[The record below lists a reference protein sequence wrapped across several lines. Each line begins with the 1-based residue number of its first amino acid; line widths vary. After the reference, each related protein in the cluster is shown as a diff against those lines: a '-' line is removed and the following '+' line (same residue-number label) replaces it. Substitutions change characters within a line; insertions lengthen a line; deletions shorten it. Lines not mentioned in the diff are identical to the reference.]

1 MKNQIKPKRKHK
13 FKFLSIVM
21 LLVLCISLAFN
32 NEQSV
37 QVCHALASW
46 TPSGGFQPGISATL
60 PDYGNGLIDVP
71 VVTVPHISVVSPN
84 ADGSLRA
91 YNTLKVKN
99 DKIDT
104 SYGGWKH
111 ASFVEY
117 FVVKRTDGRVIY
129 DDDGILDVSWWKNG
143 EFGYSDEIIDYQ
155 SEIWVETQLSPYNY
169 DGFLGTVLNSKW
181 KSGAYFDITWDR
193 GEDPE
198 DSIYSDVHDKNANT
212 MGSGNYRNNGVNPG
226 DEFYKLCDWDYCS
239 SPYITIVLRGTAYW
253 ENGWWGGSYDFT
265 DVYAFLSGFM
275 PRADRSWNNVL
286 TADAKQSG
294 YDFYSPQPFVAT
306 ASNLNN
312 YIKINGTKMTPITDQ
327 NVIPFKE
334 GFKIAITD
342 EGKTK
347 VSIENGGEN
356 IYTDYYCYV
365 DTQLPDVNLK
375 HLNSNAHDRLQ
386 EGSIITN
393 ADGSKSQKITGA
405 VYKDQVQIN
414 FSASSN
420 ESPEYAKLTQN
431 GKTESI
437 RSGTWIVGDG
447 NYTLEVYDLAGNT
460 KTINFTIDST
470 TPSNNLNRIESQDYK
485 VSKWYLASIPYG
497 YTGYGTYS
505 YLTYDEAFAKAF
517 ECEKANLVTNY
528 HLDNVADFHYTNLIA
543 NGDSVKVGDYY
554 YYKSADNPNLYVY
567 YFDENLLDE
576 AIKIYAKNYV
586 SSPQYYNYK
595 TDIFPNDY
603 GNIISADIYHNLWNE
618 DKVPAYIGNDFVF
631 RQTDEN
637 ESYKIYYDYI
647 EDGQNG
653 WTEFVYNIPFR
664 EQVNGHGLYLIREI
678 DYVGHE
684 LNCYVFLD
692 LQAPI
697 LEVTAKVYGQE
708 DSFTHTISKNDI
720 PVNGEL
726 VYYYEE
732 FNINSIIENDTWY
745 VMKIKKPDGTILNY
759 TYLDEL
765 PNFSELGTGEYQ
777 ITLYDRANNN
787 FSFKVCLLGKAPR
800 VKFQT
805 INNNQQLQVSIIAGE
820 EYNELTDIKMYRND
834 VLLNGELGY
843 DEYPDDDSN
852 EIINI
857 GINKRQYVFNKGGLY
872 KIEITDNFGR
882 TTTHE
887 FKFEKDLPVG
897 VLKGVKHNGKTNKDV
912 QFIYDNTKYT
922 IVAFKNGNPITPSS
936 TSEVNLTTLN
946 FTARENINNEYKII
960 LYDNTDFENLNIY
973 KFTIRTIPP
982 AFTLYG
988 VNENATT
995 STDVYALW
1003 EVQSGY
1009 SATYKVND
1017 GEPSQ
1022 YLNGQILSA
1031 QGVYIITLTDDLGNQ
1046 NSKVFEI
1053 DKTLDFV
1060 IYEDNSAK
1068 EIDEIRYTNKSIQI
1082 VNNEPL
1088 NIEITRDGQ
1097 VFEYE
1102 FCNYFNDEGSYLVKV
1117 FDDYGNVKYF
1127 EFEIDKTPPVAE
1139 LIGVENTKTTTGFVQ
1154 VVWTEENVSAKIYR
1168 GDNYLG
1174 NYVSGSEVKL
1184 NGNYEIIVSDL
1195 AGNETI
1201 FNFRIDNKIEFEINT
1216 FMDGISN
1223 GGVRVI
1229 AKEEL
1234 TIDMYRNNEKIEYN
1248 FEQILNDDGKYAFL
1262 LTDEL
1267 GNQTAFY
1274 FQILN
1279 TPLNRIE
1286 KRLDS
1291 SVEIVEIKMND
1302 EIQELDIQ
1310 DNTLYL
1316 VDQAFYSV
1324 TVFDKTAN
1332 RNYTFELEIDTTPP
1346 TIDLVGTTNGGQT
1359 KSEVSTRNASEN
1371 PIYFVA
1377 SNNEENFEYSLGEK
1391 MKNVGNYKLVVYDEA
1406 GNSTTYEFAIIYAL
1420 NGASIALFGAL
1431 LAVVVVLIIFLVKNK
1446 VGYYKNK
1453 AEITTIEE
1461 TTEEIDNIE
1470 EK

>member
-1 MKNQIKPKRKHK
+1 MKNTIKPKRKRK
-13 FKFLSIVM
+13 FKFLSVM
-21 LLVLCISLAFN
+21 ILLVLCLSIIFN
-32 NEQSV
+32 NQGTV

-91 YNTLKVKN
+91 YESLKVEN
-99 DKIDT
+99 DKADT

-117 FVVKRTDGRVIY
+117 FVVERTDGRVIY

-155 SEIWVETQLSPYNY
+155 SEIWVETQLAPYNY

-226 DEFYKLCDWDYCS
+226 DEYYKLCDWDYCD

-275 PRADRSWNNVL
+275 PRSDRNWSNTL
-286 TADAKQSG
+286 TADVVQNG

-312 YIKINGTKMTPITDQ
+312 YIKINGTKMTPITDT

-334 GFKIAITD
+334 GFKIAIVD

-347 VSIENGGEN
+347 VSIENGNEN
-356 IYTDYYCYV
+356 LYTDYYCYV
-365 DTQLPDVNLK
+365 DSQLPDVNMK
-375 HLNSNAHDRLQ
+375 YLNSNAHDRLQ
-386 EGSIITN
+386 EGSVTTSD
-393 ADGSKSQKITGA
+393 DGSKHQVVSGA
-405 VYKDQVQIN
+405 MYKDQVQIN
-414 FSASSN
+414 FSASSS
-420 ESPEYAKLTQN
+420 ESPEFAKLTYN
-431 GKTESI
+431 GKTETI
-437 RSGTWIVGDG
+437 KSGTWIVADG

-460 KTINFTIDST
+460 KTIKFSIDTT

-497 YTGYGTYS
+497 YSDYGTYS

-517 ECEKANLVTNY
+517 ESEKANLVTTY

-554 YYKSADNPNLYVY
+554 YYKSADNPDLYVY

-603 GNIISADIYHNLWNE
+603 GTIISDDIYHNLWNE
-618 DKVPAYIGNDFVF
+618 NNVPAYIGNDFVF

-647 EDGQNG
+647 EDGQSG
-653 WTEFVYNIPFR
+653 WTEFIYNVPFR
-664 EQVNGHGLYLIREI
+664 EQVNGHGLYLIKEV

-684 LNCYVFLD
+684 LNCYVYLD

-708 DSFTHTISKNDI
+708 DSFNHTISKNDI

-726 VYYYEE
+726 IYYYEE
-732 FNINSIIENDTWY
+732 FNINSILENDTWY
-745 VMKIKKPDGTILNY
+745 VMKIKGPNGTITNY

-765 PNFSELGTGEYQ
+765 PNFEEMGTGEYQ
-777 ITLYDRANNN
+777 ITLYDRADNN

-805 INNNQQLQVSIIAGE
+805 INDNEQLKISIIAGE
-820 EYNELTDIKMYRND
+820 EYNQLTDLKVYRND

-843 DEYPDDDSN
+843 DEYPDDDTN

-857 GINKRQYVFNKGGLY
+857 NINQLQYVFNKGGLY
-872 KIEITDNFGR
+872 KVEITDNFGR

-897 VLKGVKHNGKTNKDV
+897 VLKGVKHNGKNNKDV
-912 QFIYDNTKYT
+912 SFIYDSTKYT
-922 IVAFKNGNPITPSS
+922 IVVFENESPLTP
-936 TSEVNLTTLN
+936 TNTTDGNLTTISFN
-946 FTARENINNEYKII
+946 AKENINNEYKII

-982 AFTLYG
+982 VFTLYG
-988 VNENATT
+988 VNEGATT

-1009 SATYKVND
+1009 SATYKIND

-1060 IYEDNSAK
+1060 IYEDNTAK
-1068 EIDEIRYTNKSIQI
+1068 EIDEIRFTNKSIQI

-1088 NIEITRDGQ
+1088 NIEITRNGEP
-1097 VFEYE
+1097 FNYE
-1102 FCNYFNDEGSYLVKV
+1102 FCNYFNDEGFYLVKV

-1154 VVWTEENVSAKIYR
+1154 VVWTEEKVSATIYR
-1168 GDNYLG
+1168 NDNYLG

-1195 AGNETI
+1195 AGNETK

-1216 FMDGISN
+1216 FMNGISN

-1234 TIDMYRNNEKIEYN
+1234 SIEMYKNGTAIEYN
-1248 FEQILNDDGKYAFL
+1248 FEQILNEDGKYEFL

-1286 KRLDS
+1286 KKLDD

-1310 DNTLYL
+1310 NNTLYL
-1316 VDQAFYSV
+1316 VDQGLYVV
-1324 TVFDKTAN
+1324 TVFDKTASK
-1332 RNYTFELEIDTTPP
+1332 NYTFNLEIDTTPP
-1346 TIDLVGTTNGGQT
+1346 TIELVGTTNGGQS

-1371 PIYFVA
+1371 PVYFLA
-1377 SNNEENFEYSLGEK
+1377 TNNEEQFEYSLGEE

-1406 GNSTTYEFAIIYAL
+1406 GNYTTYEFSIIYAL

-1431 LAVVVVLIIFLVKNK
+1431 LAVVVILIIFLVKNK